1 MDVRTTT
8 MKGINAGL
16 RVLWEL
22 AKVMVPA
29 VMVVTLLDRSG
40 ILDDF
45 SRWLAP
51 VMGVFGL
58 PGESAL
64 VLVMANFVT
73 TYAGLA
79 VLMALDL
86 TLKQKSILGAMMLI
100 CHGAISETP
109 LLAKA
114 GASGTW
120 VLMTRFLAMV
130 LAGLLMNWLWP

>member
-1 MDVRTTT
+1 MDVRATT